1 MSALLKIGY
10 ASAARRP
17 IEDDLSSLRG
27 RRSRMVCASC
37 VPVSRLAVQ
46 TWCAKHDA
54 GSSFAFSQDHRSIIT
69 WARDFLYVLFGADAD
84 RCIGCYTR
92 TFRSLAHHH
101 RRFVYH
107 ERESDEWKVPSL
119 RAVLLSTFLAVHHFV
134 LRPSA
139 CRLAP
144 HHFLPRSSLR
154 AHPISTLLLR
164 HGPERACDVER

>member
-1 MSALLKIGY
+1 MSALLKVGY
-10 ASAARRP
+10 ASTARRP
-17 IEDDLSSLRG
+17 IEDYLSSLRG
-27 RRSRMVCASC
+27 RWARMVCASC

-46 TWCAKHDA
+46 TWCAKHEA
-54 GSSFAFSQDHRSIIT
+54 GSSFAFSHDHHLG
-69 WARDFLYVLFGADAD
+69 DFLYVLFGADAD

-92 TFRSLAHHH
+92 TFRSLAHYH